1 MRELALGQLGGVNG
15 GTHKHTDNRTHVHTL
30 MHTQTHIHTD
40 KPSCK
45 LAHAH
50 IYIYIHTHTNTHTH
64 THTHTHLRRN
74 QAVSAP
80 VKRQPVAASPVH
92 DNATAHVG
100 PLMMV
105 SS

>member
-64 THTHTHLRRN
+64 THTHTHISVETKLCRHPLSDTRV
-74 QAVSAP
+74 QRPHYTTTPQHTS
-80 VKRQPVAASPVH
+80 
-92 DNATAHVG
+92 G
-100 PLMMV
+100 PL
-105 SS
+105 